1 MLERLHAGL
10 SGFLERQQMTPPR
23 ERLDG
28 AIVLTVDERYRI
40 YCRPAPHGDLVLESR
55 LLELPPRP
63 GEADELIQRC
73 LFASWMRVAEHADV
87 PVLSADESQM
97 LIQRRIPADATIDE
111 FEAALEA
118 FSNSLADWRRIFRV
132 L

>member
-1 MLERLHAGL
+1 MLDRLHAGL
-10 SGFLERQQMTPPR
+10 SGFLERRQLMPES

-28 AIVLTVDERYRI
+28 AVVVTLDDRFRI

-63 GEADELIQRC
+63 GDADELIQRC
-73 LFASWMRVAEHADV
+73 LFTAWVRMAEHAEV
-87 PVLSADESQM
+87 PVLSEDESQI
-97 LIQRRIPADATIDE
+97 LIQRRVPADASIDE
-111 FEAALEA
+111 FEAALED
-118 FSNSLADWRRIFRV
+118 FSNALSDWRRVFRV